1 MTGAPGSAGLWWG
14 TVERAGLPE
23 LIDVAAAA
31 GYDGISITPSMYFA
45 ARDAGH
51 SDEDLR
57 ARLEHAGVAVR
68 MVDPLIRGLPGCPSP
83 SEVGPRFR
91 ATFDHGEEDCYV
103 VTGALGVQ
111 ALNLAHYLC
120 APTPVGQLVDAVGGI
135 SDRAA
140 GQGLTILVEFM
151 PEGSI
156 PDLTTAA
163 AIVRAVG
170 AANCGVMLD
179 TWHFYRTAG
188 TLDELDSLPPGT
200 IRAVQVSDARAD
212 VRGSGAEPPTRDRLV
227 PGDGDIPL
235 AEILA
240 AVVANCPEVMVGV
253 EVFNRAA
260 AAYPPIEQA
269 QRVRAGLDAVRRAS
283 AG

>member
-1 MTGAPGSAGLWWG
+1 
-14 TVERAGLPE
+14 VEAVELPA
-23 LIDVAAAA
+23 LIEVAAAA

-45 ARDAGH
+45 ARAAGH

-83 SEVGPRFR
+83 TEVGPRFR

-103 VTGALGVQ
+103 VTAALGVE

-120 APTPVGQLVDAVGGI
+120 APTPVPQLVDAVAGI
-135 SDRAA
+135 CGRAA

-163 AIVRAVG
+163 TIVRAVG

-188 TLDELDSLPPGT
+188 TIAELRSLAPGM

-240 AVVANCPEVMVGV
+240 VATANCPEVMVGA

-260 AAYPPIEQA
+260 AADPPIDRA
-269 QRVRAGLDAVRRAS
+269 RLVRAGLDAVRPAS
-283 AG
+283 TG